1 MKYRILLNT
10 ETQIFT
16 VISTL
21 NTSTTGKG
29 QTIQEAIQNMKTKV
43 LV

>member
-16 VISTL
+16 VISRL
-21 NTSTTGKG
+21 DDNVVGNGK
-29 QTIQEAIQNMKTKV
+29 TIQEAIKNVK
-43 LV
+43 